1 MILFNIEKKD
11 PLSSI
16 PETTSSTELSSKC
29 KLAKKLNFFLQV
41 GPSSVANPLGYWPR
55 LQADAE
61 KADELS
67 PVH

>member
-1 MILFNIEKKD
+1 MQTCEKK
-11 PLSSI
+11 
-16 PETTSSTELSSKC
+16 TE
-29 KLAKKLNFFLQV
+29 FFLQV

>member
-1 MILFNIEKKD
+1 MQTCEKTD
-11 PLSSI
+11 
-16 PETTSSTELSSKC
+16 
-29 KLAKKLNFFLQV
+29 FFLQV